1 MKEELLTKAQELQN
15 ESREVENNI
24 KIINE
29 HVEELIKFKENLDFL
44 NTDDEK
50 DILASLGRGVYV
62 KSKIEDDE
70 KLFVEI
76 GAGVVVKKTP
86 TETKK
91 VIEEQ
96 IGKFGEAKLQLKT
109 QLELYANE
117 FRRMVKK
124 LNEIKEDEE
133 E

>member
-1 MKEELLTKAQELQN
+1 MRAQALQN
-15 ESREVENNI
+15 ESQEVENNI

-29 HVEELIKFKENLDFL
+29 HVEELTKFKENLDFL
-44 NTDDEK
+44 SKSGEK

-62 KSKIEDDE
+62 KSKIADDK

-76 GAGVVVKKTP
+76 GAGIIVKKTP
-86 TETKK
+86 QETKK

-96 IGKFGEAKLQLKT
+96 LRKFGEAKLQLKT

-117 FRRMVKK
+117 FRKMVKQ

-133 E
+133 D

>member
-1 MKEELLTKAQELQN
+1 MKEELLMRAQALQN
-15 ESREVENNI
+15 ESQEVENNI

-29 HVEELIKFKENLDFL
+29 HVEELTKFKENLDFL
-44 NTDDEK
+44 SKSGEK

-62 KSKIEDDE
+62 KSKIADDK

-76 GAGVVVKKTP
+76 GAGIIVKKTP
-86 TETKK
+86 QETKK

-96 IGKFGEAKLQLKT
+96 LRKFGEAKLQLKT

-117 FRRMVKK
+117 FRKMVKQ

-133 E
+133 D